1 MVAYL
6 VAIIIPASIY
16 FGLGMSSRMIAVM
29 LLFGLAAASV
39 VNWFFKAANERLF
52 APLGLGKLPTHF
64 RKTRY
69 KYIHSEPLCLLEYS
83 STNRNPYYQIKLNP
97 YDKSNS
103 KVVFITKKFDG
114 SCEKKTLPIK
124 IVRFETGH
132 GTPEDKIYV
141 AKIYSWENL
150 ALSVFPCKTTCEA
163 HTLCVPE

>member
-1 MVAYL
+1 MAAYF

-16 FGLGMSSRMIAVM
+16 FGVGMPLRMVSVM
-29 LLFGLAAASV
+29 LLFGLAAASA
-39 VNWFFKAANERLF
+39 VNWFFRTVNERLF
-52 APLGLGKLPTHF
+52 EPFDLAEFPTHF

-69 KYIHSEPLCLLEYS
+69 KYHHSELLCSLEDS
-83 STNRNPYYQIKLNP
+83 STSESPYYRIKLNP

-103 KVVFITKKFDG
+103 KVVFITKRSDG
-114 SCEKKTLPIK
+114 SREKKTLPIE
-124 IVRFETGH
+124 IIRFETGH

-163 HTLCVPE
+163 HALCVPE